1 LDLAAL
7 GLVCAQIVGRWGNY
21 FNQEIFGKPTS
32 LPWGIPIDPAFRS
45 AEYFDAQYFHPTVLY
60 ESLGSVV
67 LLGIL
72 LLIFLKNVA
81 GKKVVGIVF
90 AAYLMGYSIM
100 RFLLEFLRT
109 DYSPIVFGARW
120 AQIISVVL
128 FLAGATLLIRK
139 IMWSRRG

>member
-1 LDLAAL
+1 
-7 GLVCAQIVGRWGNY
+7 
-21 FNQEIFGKPTS
+21 
-32 LPWGIPIDPAFRS
+32 
-45 AEYFDAQYFHPTVLY
+45 
-60 ESLGSVV
+60 
-67 LLGIL
+67 
-72 LLIFLKNVA
+72 
-81 GKKVVGIVF
+81 
-90 AAYLMGYSIM
+90 LMGYSIM